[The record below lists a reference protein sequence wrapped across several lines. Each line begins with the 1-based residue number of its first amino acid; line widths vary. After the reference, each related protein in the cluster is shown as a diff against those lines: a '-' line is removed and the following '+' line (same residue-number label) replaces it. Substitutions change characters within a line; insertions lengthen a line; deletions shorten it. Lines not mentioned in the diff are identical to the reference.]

1 MIDILLIYPRLGS
14 MDSMVVDLPLSI
26 IYAAAESVKR
36 GYSVEGVDLRIEKNW
51 RATLRRHLDK
61 GVRLAGLSVMT
72 GMPLQNARAV
82 SRLIRQEY
90 PDTRIV
96 WGGPHV
102 TVIPETIHEDFVD
115 FLIRGYGSKSLA
127 DLTQRLKEGASD
139 FSEILGLS
147 YLENGA
153 PVHAPRSSAH
163 EIIPFREL
171 PYHLVDVR
179 SPSYLRSYSGKMLFP
194 IFTAIGC
201 PYRCSFCIH
210 PKVYEAINGA
220 KWRPLD
226 DDEVLGHIEYV
237 MRQFGTD
244 HIVFIDDTSFPDIER
259 MRRIFQEIIRRG
271 YKLTLEFRGARI
283 NEIDR
288 MDEDFLELMIK
299 AGGRAM
305 MVGVES
311 GSNKVL
317 KEFQKG
323 ITREQILRV
332 NRKLAKFP
340 LLTPYY
346 NFIYG
351 TPGETYEDLVET
363 KNVLLQLLRD
373 NKNAYF
379 GFGGDWKPIPGTKT
393 IEIAET
399 QYNYRVP
406 KTLDEWIEIDS
417 SDAKQKL
424 VHPWYTPAH
433 NNLIKLM
440 QVSSFVVDDKIIK
453 ESKGN
458 NSLLFRLLR
467 LMSRTY
473 KPFAMFRLRF
483 SIHQFMIEYEVWRF
497 MVNIMQKFPGRGSAN
512 A

>member
-1 MIDILLIYPRLGS
+1 

-36 GYSVEGVDLRIEKNW
+36 GYSVEVVDLRVEKDW
-51 RATLRRHLDK
+51 RAALRHQLDK
-61 GVRLAGLSVMT
+61 GVRLAGISVMT
-72 GMPLQNARAV
+72 GMPLHNARAI

-90 PDTRIV
+90 PSTRIV
-96 WGGPHV
+96 WGGPHA
-102 TVIPETIHEDFVD
+102 TVMPETIHEDFVD
-115 FLIRGYGSKSLA
+115 FLIRGYGSKALA
-127 DLTQRLKEGASD
+127 DLTGHLKGGHPERAD
-139 FSEILGLS
+139 ILGLS
-147 YLENGA
+147 YLENGT
-153 PVHAPRSSAH
+153 PVHNPRSTEH
-163 EIIPFREL
+163 EMIPFKEL

-179 SPSYLRSYSGKMLFP
+179 SPFYLRSYNGKMMFP

-210 PKVYEAINGA
+210 PKVYESINGA
-220 KWRPLD
+220 KWRPLP

-237 MRQFGTD
+237 MHQFGTD
-244 HIVFIDDTSFPDIER
+244 HIVFIDDTSFPDLER
-259 MRRIFQEIIRRG
+259 MRRIFLEIISRG

-288 MDEDFLELMIK
+288 MDEAFLDLMVR

-323 ITREQILRV
+323 ITKEQILRV
-332 NRKLAKFP
+332 NRKLAQFP
-340 LLTPYY
+340 LLTPHY

-351 TPGETYEDLVET
+351 TPGETYQDLVET
-363 KNVLLQLLRD
+363 KDVLLELLRE
-373 NKNAYF
+373 NPNAYF

-393 IEIAET
+393 LEIAEAHFG
-399 QYNYRVP
+399 YKAP
-406 KTLDEWIEIDS
+406 KTMDEWIEIDS
-417 SDAKQKL
+417 SDAKRKL

-440 QVSSFVVDDKIIK
+440 QVSSFVVDDKIVK
-453 ESKGN
+453 ESRGN
-458 NSLLFRLLR
+458 NTPLFRLLR
-467 LMSRTY
+467 FMSRAY
-473 KPFAMFRLRF
+473 KPVAMFRLRH
-483 SIHQFMIEYEVWRF
+483 SIHQCMVEYDVWRLMINLMRRF
-497 MVNIMQKFPGRGSAN
+497 SGARRGA
-512 A
+512 ADV